1 MNTRKNPKSTTTI
14 IKKTN
19 TQTSKSSKKTQST
32 SKIENNR
39 RKFEDNLFDQILD
52 LARNTDKIL
61 ESQQLVPSKI
71 SKIVDKDINNNRSP
85 VKRKKQTKGP
95 EMMFKKRSRTVIGVE
110 DRKKKL

>member
-1 MNTRKNPKSTTTI
+1 MNTRKNPKSTTI
-14 IKKTN
+14 IKK
-19 TQTSKSSKKTQST
+19 TQTSKSSKKTQSS
-32 SKIENNR
+32 SKIDKNR

-61 ESQQLVPSKI
+61 ESQQLIP

-95 EMMFKKRSRTVIGVE
+95 ELVFKKRSRTVIGVE